1 MSSGFNIYISG
12 SKVPITYGAIMN
24 NSTSDVT
31 VSTLNIYT
39 SISNLSDAYVP
50 KVDSHNDVDD
60 YFIVMPG
67 YKLIVYLD
75 VNGGSS
81 YTMDNTNGVAPSFKK
96 SSEVAP
102 KINEVPQINAA
113 SSVRLYYKDDN
124 NELTELT

>member
-24 NSTSDVT
+24 NSDSYITA
-31 VSTLNIYT
+31 STLNIYT

-50 KVDSHNDVDD
+50 KVDSHNDVND

-67 YKLIVYLD
+67 YKLIVYED
-75 VNGGSS
+75 VNHNGSS
-81 YTMDNTNGVAPSFKK
+81 YPIDNTTGTTPFFYRTEGAFNK
-96 SSEVAP
+96 
-102 KINEVPQINAA
+102 A
-113 SSVRLYYKDDN
+113 SSVRLYYKDDD

>member
-12 SKVPITYGAIMN
+12 SKVPITYGAIMI
-24 NSTSDVT
+24 NSTSVLN

-75 VNGGSS
+75 VNYGGLS

-96 SSEVAP
+96 SREVAP

-113 SSVRLYYKDDN
+113 SSVRLYYKN
-124 NELTELT
+124 VELTEFT